1 MEMIELIANLIKILN
16 SETQPR
22 QISLGVCFAML
33 AGLTPLW
40 RPHNLLVMLLV
51 LVLRVNL
58 SAFLLAWG
66 VFSAIAYLLDP
77 LFNSLGLAILKADA
91 LQGLWTSMYN
101 HAWFPLTQFN
111 HSITMG
117 SLVFALVLFIPLLL
131 LGNFIINN
139 YREHIL
145 AWVRK
150 TRLAQM
156 IKASE
161 IYSTYQS
168 LRSWGGVR

>member
-1 MEMIELIANLIKILN
+1 MIELVANLLKILN

-22 QISLGVCFAML
+22 QISLGICFAMV
-33 AGLTPLW
+33 AGFTPLW
-40 RPHNLLVMLLV
+40 RPHNLLVLLLV

-77 LFNSLGLAILKADA
+77 LFHSLGLTILNTEG
-91 LQGLWTSMYN
+91 LQGLWTGLYN
-101 HAWFPLTQFN
+101 HPWLPLTQFN

-117 SLVFALVLFIPLLL
+117 SLAVTIILFVPLLL
-131 LGNFIINN
+131 LCNFIIRN

-145 AWVRK
+145 AWIQKSRVG
-150 TRLAQM
+150 QM
-156 IKASE
+156 LKATKIFE
-161 IYSTYQS
+161 TYQT
-168 LRSWGGVR
+168 LRGWGGGR

>member
-1 MEMIELIANLIKILN
+1 MIELVANLLKILN
-16 SETQPR
+16 SETEPR
-22 QISLGVCFAML
+22 QISLGICFGML

-40 RPHNLLVMLLV
+40 RPHNLLVLLLV

-66 VFSAIAYLLDP
+66 LFSAVAYLLDP
-77 LFNSLGLAILKADA
+77 FFHSLGLAILNADA
-91 LQGLWTSMYN
+91 LKGLWTALYN
-101 HAWFPLTQFN
+101 NAWFPLTQFN

-117 SLVFALVLFIPLLL
+117 SLVSAIILFVPLLL
-131 LGNFIINN
+131 LSNFIIKN

-145 AWVRK
+145 AWVQK

-156 IKASE
+156 VKASK
-161 IYSTYQS
+161 IYTTYQS
-168 LRSWGGVR
+168 IRSWGGVR

>member
-1 MEMIELIANLIKILN
+1 MIELVANLLKILN

-22 QISLGVCFAML
+22 QISLGICFAMV
-33 AGLTPLW
+33 AGFTPLW
-40 RPHNLLVMLLV
+40 RPHNLLVLLLV
-51 LVLRVNL
+51 LALRVNL
-58 SAFLLAWG
+58 SGFLLAWG

-77 LFNSLGLAILKADA
+77 LFHSLGLAILHAGG
-91 LQGLWTSMYN
+91 LQGLWTALYN
-101 HAWFPLTQFN
+101 HPWFPLTQFN

-117 SLVFALVLFIPLLL
+117 SLVVTIVLFIPLLL
-131 LGNFIINN
+131 LCNFIIKN

-145 AWVRK
+145 AWIRK

-168 LRSWGGVR
+168 IRGWGGVR

>member
-1 MEMIELIANLIKILN
+1 MIELVANLLKILN

-22 QISLGVCFAML
+22 QISLGICFAMV
-33 AGLTPLW
+33 AGFTPLW
-40 RPHNLLVMLLV
+40 RPHNLLVLLLV

-77 LFNSLGLAILKADA
+77 LFHSLGLALLGAEG
-91 LQGLWTSMYN
+91 LQGLWTALYN
-101 HAWFPLTQFN
+101 HPWFPLTQFN

-117 SLVFALVLFIPLLL
+117 SLAVTIVLFVPLLL
-131 LGNFIINN
+131 LGNFIIKN

-150 TRLAQM
+150 SRVGQM

-168 LRSWGGVR
+168 IRGWGGVR

>member
-1 MEMIELIANLIKILN
+1 MIELVANLLKILN
-16 SETQPR
+16 SETEPR
-22 QISLGVCFAML
+22 QISLGVCFGMM

-40 RPHNLLVMLLV
+40 RPHNLLVLLLV

-77 LFNSLGLAILKADA
+77 LFHSLGLTILNTEG
-91 LQGLWTSMYN
+91 LQGLWTGLYN
-101 HAWFPLTQFN
+101 HPWFPLTQFN

-117 SLVFALVLFIPLLL
+117 SLAVTLVLFLPLLML
-131 LGNFIINN
+131 FNFIIKN

-145 AWVRK
+145 AWIQKSRVG
-150 TRLAQM
+150 QM
-156 IKASE
+156 LKATKIFE
-161 IYSTYQS
+161 TYQT
-168 LRSWGGVR
+168 LRGWGGGR

>member
-1 MEMIELIANLIKILN
+1 MIELVANLPKIAN
-16 SETQPR
+16 SDTQPR
-22 QISLGVCFAML
+22 QISLGICFAMV

-40 RPHNLLVMLLV
+40 RPHNLLVLL
-51 LVLRVNL
+51 LILTLRVNL

-77 LFNSLGLAILKADA
+77 LFHSLGLAILHTGG
-91 LQGLWTSMYN
+91 LQGLWTALYN
-101 HAWFPLTQFN
+101 HPWFPLSQFN

-117 SLVFALVLFIPLLL
+117 SLAVTVVLFVPLLL
-131 LGNFIINN
+131 LCNFIIKN

-168 LRSWGGVR
+168 IRGWGGVR